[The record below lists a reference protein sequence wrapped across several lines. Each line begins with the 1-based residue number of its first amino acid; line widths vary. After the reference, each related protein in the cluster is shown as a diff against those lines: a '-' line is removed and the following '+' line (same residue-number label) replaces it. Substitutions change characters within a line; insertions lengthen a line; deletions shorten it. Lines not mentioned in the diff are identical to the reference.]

1 MGSETGF
8 VCGGYV
14 YTAVEFL
21 KELSNNNLEI
31 YKDRPDIKLLG
42 SCFGH
47 QVICNAIFK
56 VRIPSETF
64 APALLLSAP
73 N

>member
-1 MGSETGF
+1 MGAETCF

-14 YTAVEFL
+14 YTSAEFL
-21 KELSNNNLEI
+21 KELSNNNVEI
-31 YKDRPDIKLLG
+31 YKDRPDMKLLG

-64 APALLLSAP
+64 APALLLPAS